1 LPIGCQNSI
10 FLIFLKENRIL
21 FRLYI
26 RGEIM
31 PGQRRSIRLKRYD
44 YAQQGAYYVTICVGK
59 HVCRGASR
67 SALTNETH
75 NVFGHVENGKMVL
88 NDIGRII
95 RDSWLWLANQYNYV
109 NLDEYIVMPNHVHG
123 IVFLTGPIDRGQDQG
138 VRGQVSTLDNIYKQ
152 Y

>member
-1 LPIGCQNSI
+1 
-10 FLIFLKENRIL
+10 
-21 FRLYI
+21 
-26 RGEIM
+26 
-31 PGQRRSIRLKRYD
+31 
-44 YAQQGAYYVTICVGK
+44 
-59 HVCRGASR
+59 
-67 SALTNETH
+67 
-75 NVFGHVENGKMVL
+75 MVL

-95 RDSWLWLANQYNYV
+95 HDSWLWLANQYNYV

>member
-1 LPIGCQNSI
+1 
-10 FLIFLKENRIL
+10 
-21 FRLYI
+21 
-26 RGEIM
+26 M